1 MHRRRFNVYD
11 NFGKTSLNEVK
22 KKLEK
27 LQLELSKPS
36 FQQAVGLALM
46 STLSEFMNSK
56 TRVLITFDDGSE
68 VFLPNLFFYSLF

>member
-1 MHRRRFNVYD
+1 MFMT

-36 FQQAVGLALM
+36 FPAGSRPSLD
-46 STLSEFMNSK
+46 EY
-56 TRVLITFDDGSE
+56 TF
-68 VFLPNLFFYSLF
+68 